1 MGIIEPVS
9 NWFESFGFSEVYDD
23 LMIGAYP
30 LDASDVALLSEAEAE
45 RILNLVQDRE
55 YEPGEREEVEEA
67 LAGAGID
74 EFRLELVDHG
84 DLPPDHIELAVLEV
98 AKWLDRGHRVYL
110 HCRAGMQRSAAVAAG
125 VIALRERVDILDA
138 LDRVR
143 AHKPNAVPLPH
154 QRLDLLKWWA
164 DREAEV

>member
-1 MGIIEPVS
+1 VS
-9 NWFESFGFSEVYDD
+9 NWFESFGFAEVYDD

-30 LDASDVALLSEAEAE
+30 LDARDVAALSEAGTE

-55 YEPGEREEVEEA
+55 YEPGEREAVEEA
-67 LAGAGID
+67 LATAGID
-74 EFRLELVDHG
+74 EYRLELVDHG

-98 AKWLDRGHRVYL
+98 AEWLDAGRRVYL

-125 VIALRERVDILDA
+125 VVALRDHVDILDA
-138 LDRVR
+138 LDSVR
-143 AHKPNAVPLPH
+143 ERQPNAEPLPH

-164 DREAEV
+164 DRGS